1 MKILAVIPACEGSV
15 RLPNKNIRVLNGK
28 PLVYYVI
35 DNARRSRYITDVI
48 VTTNSTEIVT
58 IAKYMGAKTKL
69 RDPTLCGKEVLLD
82 AVIYD
87 VADQTPFDQY
97 DYVVTMQSISP
108 TLEVDTLD
116 RAIQECIEGQYD
128 TMISV
133 ADRPRFYWTM
143 EQGKPVPGQKRDVSR
158 HYLPPFYV
166 ETGAFLIT
174 RSRFMRPDSRLGKN
188 IKLFELKDKEAIDVD
203 TWGDLKQVENILRHR
218 DAAFYVNGNNKLGL
232 GHIYRVIELAD
243 EFFFKPDIYFD
254 KNQTDISAFGETT
267 HNLIPVDGVDE
278 LLQALREK
286 QYDRLI
292 NDVLS
297 TSKEYMESVRG
308 ALPNAKIINFEDEGE
323 GAPLA
328 DMVFNALYAASGL
341 PNVCAG
347 AQYFIAS
354 KLFLIY
360 DPIAINQTVKN
371 VFISF
376 GGADPQNYTDR
387 LLKIIS
393 EPKFSKYRF
402 YVVIGRAKHNVKTL
416 LSYDRHENIQVLYD
430 INNMPEVMS
439 GCDVAVTSRGRT
451 AYELAMLGIPS
462 ISIAQ
467 NRRESF
473 HIFIDEKN
481 GFEYLGVNPDDSI
494 IEASLERLLTSDVH
508 IRKAL
513 QKRMLRCDLRNGRKN
528 VMDLIDNL

>member
-1 MKILAVIPACEGSV
+1 MI
-15 RLPNKNIRVLNGK
+15 NGK

-35 DNARRSRYITDVI
+35 NNARCSRYITDII

-58 IAKYMGAKTKL
+58 IAKHMGVKAKL
-69 RDPTLCGKEVLLD
+69 REPALCGKEVLLD

-116 RAIQECIEGQYD
+116 RAIQECIDGQYD
-128 TMISV
+128 TVISV

-143 EQGKPVPGQKRDVSR
+143 EQGKPVPGQQRNVSR

-174 RSRFMRPDSRLGKN
+174 RSRFMQPTSRLGEN
-188 IKLFELKDKEAIDVD
+188 IRLFELKNKEAIDVD
-203 TWGDLKQVENILRHR
+203 TWGDLKQVENIMRHKS
-218 DAAFYVNGNNKLGL
+218 AAFYVNGNNKLGL

-254 KNQTDISAFGETT
+254 INQTEISAFGETT
-267 HNLIPVDGVDE
+267 HNLIPVNGIDE
-278 LLQALREK
+278 LLQSLHKK

-292 NDVLS
+292 NDILS
-297 TSKEYMESVRG
+297 TSREYMESVHKV
-308 ALPNAKIINFEDEGE
+308 LPNAKIINFEDEGE

-328 DMVFNALYAASGL
+328 DIVFNALYDANELS
-341 PNVCAG
+341 NVCAG
-347 AQYFIAS
+347 PQYFIAS

-360 DPIAINQTVKN
+360 NPISINQTVKN

-393 EPKFSKYRF
+393 QPKFNMYQF
-402 YVVIGRAKHNVKTL
+402 YVVIGRAKHNIKTL
-416 LSYDRHENIQVLYD
+416 LTYNQHENIQVLYN
-430 INNMPEVMS
+430 ISNMPEVMNE
-439 GCDVAVTSRGRT
+439 CDIAVTSRGRT

-467 NRRESF
+467 NKRESL
-473 HIFIDEKN
+473 HAFIDEQN

-494 IEASLERLLTSDVH
+494 IETSLEKFLTSD
-508 IRKAL
+508 IYTRKAL
-513 QKRMLRCDLRNGRKN
+513 QERMLKCDLRNGRKN